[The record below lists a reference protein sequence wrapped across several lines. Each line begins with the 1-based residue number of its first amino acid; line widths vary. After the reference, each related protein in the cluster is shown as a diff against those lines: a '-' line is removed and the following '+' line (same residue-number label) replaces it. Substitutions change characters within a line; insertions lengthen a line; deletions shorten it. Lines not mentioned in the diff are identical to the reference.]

1 MGGQL
6 FLGLLEPRG
15 NQRRGLLRRC
25 GDRGEK
31 GDPPGGLGEVVGRTK
46 RAVMKRNRTEAQELY
61 NMALA
66 SSVSKVTQSTS
77 LKMSVKSF
85 FFFSG
90 IYRFIW
96 RVDIFTL

>member
-1 MGGQL
+1 MTW
-6 FLGLLEPRG
+6 
-15 NQRRGLLRRC
+15 
-25 GDRGEK
+25 GE
-31 GDPPGGLGEVVGRTK
+31 GVGRTK
-46 RAVMKRNRTEAQELY
+46 RTVVKRNCTEAQELH

-85 FFFSG
+85 FFPG

-96 RVDIFTL
+96 RELTFLHCEVPPSMLMVHLFT